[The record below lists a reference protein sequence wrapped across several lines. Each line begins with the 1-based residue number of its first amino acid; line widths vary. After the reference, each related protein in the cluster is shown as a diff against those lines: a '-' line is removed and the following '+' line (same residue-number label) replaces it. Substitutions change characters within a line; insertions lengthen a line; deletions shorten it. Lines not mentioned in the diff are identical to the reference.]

1 MGEWQRRYE
10 HTTMSD
16 THDSSVPDQHGP
28 SDIVAGPHGS
38 TADHGEDHGH
48 GDHAPAGEALGSID
62 WAMWGVG
69 VLGVVAALVIVAGF
83 ALATHFSFVA

>member
-1 MGEWQRRYE
+1 
-10 HTTMSD
+10 MSD
-16 THDSSVPDQHGP
+16 HD
-28 SDIVAGPHGS
+28 AT
-38 TADHGEDHGH
+38 TAHHADAHDGGH
-48 GDHAPAGEALGSID
+48 DDHAPAGEALGPID